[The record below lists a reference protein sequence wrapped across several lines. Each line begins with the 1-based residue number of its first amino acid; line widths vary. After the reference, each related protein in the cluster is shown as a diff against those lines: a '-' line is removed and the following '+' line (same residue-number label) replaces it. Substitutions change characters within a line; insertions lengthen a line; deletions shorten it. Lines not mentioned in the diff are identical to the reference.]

1 MTGNDREG
9 GETPLN
15 PALTNR
21 TERSHDL
28 SPTPAPIETASAS
41 EGEGEGWPVAWLLIV
56 AVGILLALYFIL

>member
-9 GETPLN
+9 GERPLN

-21 TERSHDL
+21 TEQSHDL

-41 EGEGEGWPVAWLLIV
+41 EGWPVAWLLIV